1 MAKEFIWEDEGY
13 GFDPHKSMPKVE
25 CRVCGLMSVRDS
37 MAAAAADIYNHVVRE
52 HPEVYTAVVGHPPI
66 PQQVQETTYGLLE
79 GMLAVTS
86 LEI

>member
-1 MAKEFIWEDEGY
+1 MAEEFSWDAEGY
-13 GFDPHKSMPKVE
+13 GADPHTCMPKAE

-37 MAAAAADIYNHVVRE
+37 LTAACADIYNHVVRE
-52 HPEVYTAVVGHPPI
+52 HPDVYTRVVGHPPI

-79 GMLAVTS
+79 GLVAVTS